1 MSKKATKLN
10 LKRIYH
16 EGLYKKENL
25 LIVYIYIYNIIVL
38 FENKV
43 KIERYLIK

>member
-25 LIVYIYIYNIIVL
+25 LIVYIYIYIYIY
-38 FENKV
+38 
-43 KIERYLIK
+43 I